1 MASALTASLV
11 RAPFTTSKGEAGPK
25 PCLQAQR
32 VVLFPVSVRMRTAGP
47 SNMQLKASQRRG
59 SAVYAQEGT
68 TETAQG
74 AGVLHSFWNKSIFR
88 GVPDHSLLEELG
100 LRWHLS

>member
-32 VVLFPVSVRMRTAGP
+32 VALFPASVWMRTAGP
-47 SNMQLKASQRRG
+47 SNVQLKASQRRG
-59 SAVYAQEGT
+59 SAVFAQEGT

-74 AGVLHSFWNKSIFR
+74 AGFCIQHGRTQYSVEILI
-88 GVPDHSLLEELG
+88 
-100 LRWHLS
+100 LRCYNS